1 MRNFKKKYVSECN
14 RLLLENDAA
23 RLTLDFRN
31 NSGGKPEVM
40 MAGLLPLLN
49 MSRRKILTY
58 FTNSTGMHKD
68 IVKYDG
74 VITCI
79 SNNSASMRGSRCK
92 LMQVKKINVL
102 INTNTASAAEQC
114 VIALRVFSNVK
125 VIGHSHGY
133 TTCNKY
139 FVLSNGDGIEV
150 PVGYMTDVNGRVYR
164 NAAIHQ

>member
-1 MRNFKKKYVSECN
+1 
-14 RLLLENDAA
+14 
-23 RLTLDFRN
+23 
-31 NSGGKPEVM
+31 

-58 FTNSTGMHKD
+58 LTNSTGMHKD

-79 SNNSASMRGSRCK
+79 SNNSASMRGSRRK
-92 LMQVKKINVL
+92 LTQVKKIKVL
-102 INTNTASAAEQC
+102 VNKCTASAAEQC
-114 VIALRVFSNVK
+114 VIALRGFFNIE
-125 VIGHSHGY
+125 VIGHSRGY

-164 NAAIHQ
+164 GSAAR